1 MITFQGLYLSNAC
14 NGSTVAP
21 FVFFPIIS
29 PVSRTARPIIG
40 TGQIV
45 VINEEVYDAN
55 KRCPKTKWQ
64 MLEYKD
70 GPRYSSQGEIKIKQK
85 KKI

>member
-1 MITFQGLYLSNAC
+1 MITFQGLYLSNARNC
-14 NGSTVAP
+14 STIAP

-29 PVSRTARPIIG
+29 PVSRTAKPIIG

-55 KRCPKTKWQ
+55 KRCPKAK
-64 MLEYKD
+64 
-70 GPRYSSQGEIKIKQK
+70 
-85 KKI
+85 